1 MSMSSI
7 YKEKGM
13 YRLRGVGISGDVDR
27 IQLFD
32 GSFDTGFV
40 LKSIAITPAN
50 PAQSEEVWLRVLLNE
65 ATHTTNWDW
74 SDPNEVAWG
83 AWGIPI
89 NSRFGYFF
97 DVDPDVIIVEDMY
110 LDFSGDA
117 GQRINYMIEMEKVKM
132 STWEGGFQIAKNNK
146 GA

>member
-1 MSMSSI
+1 MTLGSI
-7 YKEKGM
+7 YKKKGM
-13 YRLRGVGISGDVDR
+13 YRLRGVGTAGDVAR

-32 GSFDTGFV
+32 GAFDSGFI
-40 LKSIAITPAN
+40 LKSIAITPET
-50 PAQSEEVWLRVLLNE
+50 PSSSEEVWLRVLLNE
-65 ATHTTNWDW
+65 EAHATTWDW
-74 SDPNEVAWG
+74 SDPNEVAWA

-110 LDFSGDA
+110 LDFSGDS
-117 GQRINYMIEMEKVKM
+117 GQVINYMIEMEKVKM